1 MAHRTKSLK
10 MWCQENDREE
20 LLQEWDEGR
29 NNKMRFSMSP
39 ERVEYNTPLSAY
51 WKCKVGHE
59 WSGPVVARTLFGRKC
74 PICNPEMAVLPI
86 GTKYGCLTII
96 GDYRVHEKEVA
107 KEEIAELEKKREEFL
122 QGKRNPNSNVD
133 SVDYYD
139 HWIESY
145 KKQKYYQCQCKCGLI
160 QFIDE
165 FHFLEKKH
173 RYCTEAANHNFIYQ
187 SADYPTMAECG
198 LRSKQKEKLL
208 DSYKRV
214 LDKNYDID
222 FTHTFHESLEVLEC
236 INDHYEK
243 LTSWHDKRKKGGG
256 TYTVYK
262 LYRCKC
268 YLCGKEKEV
277 NSSQFFINPPTEYGY
292 DAYNGYYS
300 GAYCDCHK
308 ISSFQWIV
316 NKILKEND
324 VPYRVEVSF
333 SDLYGVG
340 NTNLLK
346 YDFSVLNGDGTI
358 KCLIECQGEQH
369 YKPVDEFGGETQFEI
384 QKKNDERKRK
394 YAAEHGITLLE
405 IPYKNKKFE
414 NVEKF
419 LKTNNI
425 I

>member
-1 MAHRTKSLK
+1 MARRTKNFE

-20 LLQEWDEGR
+20 LLQEWNEGK
-29 NNKMRFSMSP
+29 NSKMGFSMSP
-39 ERVEYNTPLSAY
+39 QRIEYNTPLPAY
-51 WKCKVGHE
+51 WRCKAGHE

-74 PICNPEMAVLPI
+74 PICDPKMVALPI

-96 GDYRVHEKEVA
+96 GDYSVYEKEVA
-107 KEEIAELEKKREEFL
+107 EEKIAEFEKKREEFL
-122 QGKRNPNSNVD
+122 QGKRNPNSNKD
-133 SVDYYD
+133 SVDYD
-139 HWIESY
+139 HWIERY
-145 KKQKYYQCQCKCGLI
+145 KTKKYYQCQCKCGLI
-160 QFIDE
+160 HFIDE

-173 RYCTEAANHNFIYQ
+173 RYCTEAANHNIIYQ
-187 SADYPTMAECG
+187 SANFPTIEECG

-214 LDKNYDID
+214 FDKNYDID

-277 NSSQFFINPPTEYGY
+277 DSSQFFIDPPTKYGY
-292 DAYNGYYS
+292 NAYNGYYS

-333 SDLYGVG
+333 ADLYGEG

-346 YDFSVLNGDGTI
+346 YDFSVLNEDGTI

-369 YKPVDEFGGETQFEI
+369 YKPVEEFGGEVQFGI
-384 QKKNDERKRK
+384 QRKNDERKRK
-394 YAAEHGITLLE
+394 YAVEHGITLLE

-414 NVEKF
+414 NVEK
-419 LKTNNI
+419 LLREDNI